1 MFLLMFRSILKS
13 SKIAPGGSPS
23 ISQEATVEYKW
34 FFFNPNP
41 KKIDKRNKIK
51 LIA

>member
-34 FFFNPNP
+34 VFLIPTP
-41 KKIDKRNKIK
+41 KRSIK
-51 LIA
+51 EIK